1 MNHKLSKP
9 LLFSGILLTLLIACS
24 EQGGSLVEE
33 QTLRPVRTLTVVANS
48 GGPMQEFPA
57 VVDAANSADLSF
69 KVAGEVVSLLV
80 KQGQDVS
87 KGDVIAE
94 LDNTNYKLALDES
107 QAAFDKAKADFGRAE
122 KLISSGTIS
131 QADYDQLKAQFAS
144 AKSKLATA
152 KNNLDYTQ
160 LHASF
165 NGVVARTHIEKF
177 EEVQAKQI
185 IVTLQDIERINLKVN
200 IPESMM
206 VHVSKEQPK
215 KIVAEFAAIE
225 GKQFP
230 LSFVEVSTQADEV
243 TKAYEVTLSMQP
255 PAGYNI
261 LPGMTAR
268 VRASSTQG
276 QQNKIYVPIKTV
288 LKDDSG
294 NFVWTVNALDKGKGQ
309 ITKTSIVV
317 GDITPFGFTVLS
329 GLDEGTHVV
338 TAGMSKV
345 TEGQVVK
352 FSGGA

>member
-1 MNHKLSKP
+1 MNYKRSKP
-9 LLFSGILLTLLIACS
+9 FLFSGILLTLLSACS
-24 EQGGSLVEE
+24 EQNQSVIEE
-33 QTLRPVRTLTVVANS
+33 PTLRPVRTLTIIANS
-48 GGPMQEFPA
+48 GEPMQEFPA

-80 KQGQDVS
+80 KQGQNVS
-87 KGDVIAE
+87 QGDVIAE

-122 KLISSGTIS
+122 QLITSGTIS

-144 AKSKLATA
+144 AKNKLATA
-152 KNNLDYTQ
+152 RNNLAYTQ

-177 EEVQAKQI
+177 EEVQAKQT

-206 VHVSKEQPK
+206 VHVSKEAPK
-215 KIVAEFAAIE
+215 QIYAEFAAIK

-243 TKAYEVTLSMQP
+243 TKAYEVTLGMQP

-268 VRASSTQG
+268 VRASAQQG
-276 QQNKIYVPIKTV
+276 QKSQIYVPIKAV
-288 LKDDSG
+288 LKDTSG
-294 NFVWTVNALDKGKGQ
+294 NFVWTVNTLDAGKGQ
-309 ITKTSIVV
+309 ITKTPLVV
-317 GDITPFGFTVLS
+317 GEITPFGFTVLS
-329 GLDEGTHVV
+329 GLNVGIHVV

-345 TEGQVVK
+345 IEGQVVK
-352 FSGGA
+352 FNGGA